1 MKLTKITREN
11 EDRVKIEIPE
21 IGYVILTHTTP
32 EYEFSEDISEEE
44 MEELGL
50 DSQDFIGKIEHLYI
64 NPKSR
69 GEGNAKLLMQ
79 KVIQYA
85 EKKGMT
91 PIYLNASPIQA
102 ERGLGLDDLTKFY
115 EKFGFETFKKQG
127 QNNLM
132 IRINETIIDEVSMM
146 KLTKILKEVLSELN
160 VPKPEG
166 AYKFY
171 KITKKDL
178 GYGTMHTYVYEN
190 VNGDLMEISNLVTK
204 HPKEP
209 GKSIYLAFKKYEG
222 PGSEEED
229 YDNEEEEERKYSEK
243 TGAADLIKVLA
254 TVVQATKN
262 TMNKEGGENNIYA
275 IKFSPSDN
283 KRANI
288 YLHYIKTLF
297 PDFKEEKGVESKFA
311 TFVNKNFKAKE

>member
-1 MKLTKITREN
+1 MKLSDILL
-11 EDRVKIEIPE
+11 EI
-21 IGYVILTHTTP
+21 V
-32 EYEFSEDISEEE
+32 
-44 MEELGL
+44 
-50 DSQDFIGKIEHLYI
+50 
-64 NPKSR
+64 N
-69 GEGNAKLLMQ
+69 
-79 KVIQYA
+79 
-85 EKKGMT
+85 
-91 PIYLNASPIQA
+91 
-102 ERGLGLDDLTKFY
+102 
-115 EKFGFETFKKQG
+115 
-127 QNNLM
+127 
-132 IRINETIIDEVSMM
+132 
-146 KLTKILKEVLSELN
+146 ELN
-160 VPKPEG
+160 VPKPED

-222 PGSEEED
+222 PGSDEEE
-229 YDNEEEEERKYSEK
+229 YDNEEEEDRKYSEK
-243 TGAADLIKVLA
+243 TGAGDLIKVLA

-262 TMNKEGGENNIYA
+262 TMKKEGGENKIYA

-297 PDFKEEKGVESKFA
+297 PDFKEEKGIESKFT
-311 TFVNKNFKAKE
+311 TFVNKNFKPKQN